1 MVKVETIIANRSSY
15 FSPAEAAAFY
25 GVSRKLEEVVL
36 HHWDAKEKRKSG
48 AIKFRATMQYLLHAN
63 GASANDIIGYDEA
76 EGRVRIVTMVKYPN
90 VAFTSGGNKIAR
102 GRYINAK
109 SVGIEID
116 PFIEYPGHKYQASL
130 IEAVAQRC
138 LEYSKIAGKKLP
150 ITVHRDYSY
159 TACPGEVPVSIIRAR
174 LNVLWAAYK
183 SPKPAPAP
191 VPTPQ
196 KPKVTYRALEKRTW
210 LANVDPTKLWNL
222 DFSDWPS
229 AKVVSTY
236 SKGHPIE
243 IVGIADH
250 PLGGQYLMTAYAFG
264 SAANT
269 GVPAHNQGFNKKD
282 LVQAPEVPAEP
293 VEPVELP
300 KPTVPVA
307 APTDY
312 DKAQDAEIAWLK
324 GTVNSLTALLRDF
337 AGTILNK
344 FK

>member
-48 AIKFRATMQYLLHAN
+48 ALKFRSTMQYLLHAS

-90 VAFTSGGNKIAR
+90 VAFTSGGNKVAR

-109 SVGIEID
+109 SVGIEVD
-116 PFIEYPGHKYQASL
+116 PFIEYANGKHQASL
-130 IEAVAQRC
+130 IDAVAQRC

-159 TACPGEVPVSIIRAR
+159 TACPGDMPVTLIRAR

-183 SPKPAPAP
+183 NPKPAPAP
-191 VPTPQ
+191 TPA
-196 KPKVTYRALEKRTW
+196 KPKVTYRALDKRTW
-210 LANVDPTKLWNL
+210 LANVEPTKLWNL

-229 AKVVSTY
+229 AKFVSTY

-250 PLGGQYLMTAYAFG
+250 PLGSQYLMTAYAFG
-264 SAANT
+264 NAAKT

-282 LVQAPEVPAEP
+282 LVQAPVEEPDVAEP
-293 VEPVELP
+293 V
-300 KPTVPVA
+300 PTPA
-307 APTDY
+307 SPTDY

-337 AGTILNK
+337 AGTILSK
-344 FK
+344 FKQG

>member
-48 AIKFRATMQYLLHAN
+48 AIKFRATMQYLLHAS

-159 TACPGEVPVSIIRAR
+159 TACPGEVPVSLIRAR

-183 SPKPAPAP
+183 SPKPAPVP

-264 SAANT
+264 AAANT

-282 LVQAPEVPAEP
+282 LVQAPEVPA
-293 VEPVELP
+293 EPVELP